1 MSGATET
8 GGTVGIVELVA
19 ICAEMRGRCRA
30 MFRAIGQWV
39 PQESDPVA
47 QRRYAIASHR
57 HAWHADLW
65 DERLPK
71 IPVDAIGVDSVTIL
85 PPDRWY
91 PAALDEMI
99 ADLDELEA
107 RVDPMLD
114 PSTVRVITL
123 VRADLVDLRST

>member
-19 ICAEMRGRCRA
+19 ICAEMRGRCRG

-39 PQESDPVA
+39 PDESDPVA

-91 PAALDEMI
+91 PAALDETFV
-99 ADLDELEA
+99 ASLALPTGQLDAWREA
-107 RVDPMLD
+107 YEDRRF
-114 PSTVRVITL
+114 S
-123 VRADLVDLRST
+123 